1 MSNPKK
7 EEGLKREVDVAGL
20 TLTIV
25 NGTIGA
31 GIFALPAIISIAL
44 GAFGIFSYLFCSIMM
59 AAILLCYAEIGSRI
73 TTSGGSYA
81 YVEAAFGTFPG
92 YIINWLYFFGWSVL
106 GSAAL
111 MNIIADSMATMFPIF
126 YNSLARACFFFI
138 IIGFIVLVNIRG
150 VKQGVNFI
158 KWITIIKLFPL
169 FAIILFGFSKVEASN
184 LYWNELPSL
193 KTFSNTALLLFF
205 AFAGFETSLSVSGE
219 IKNPTRTV
227 PLGILFGGSIVFIIY
242 VLIQTVAQ
250 GVIGLQ
256 MEAFKAAPL
265 AAVAGQLIGP
275 IGGTILLITAII
287 STFGNV
293 SADVLSTPRLLFAG
307 ANDGIFPKFLTKI
320 HAKFFTPHIA
330 VITYA
335 SLIFLFSI
343 TGGFKQL
350 ASLAS
355 GAILIV
361 YLSVILAAIKLRSN
375 PNEDNNKKFKTP
387 GGLIIPFIGIASI
400 IWLLTSLSTIEMISI
415 AIFIALTCV
424 SFLMIKQ
431 IQKK

>member
-81 YVEAAFGTFPG
+81 YVEAAFGTFPA

-126 YNSLARACFFFI
+126 YNSLARAFFFFI

-169 FAIILFGFSKVEASN
+169 FAIILFGFSRVEASN
-184 LYWNELPSL
+184 LYWNEIPSL

-265 AAVAGQLIGP
+265 AAVAEQLIGP

-361 YLSVILAAIKLRSN
+361 YLSVILATIKLRNN
-375 PNEDNNKKFKTP
+375 PQSALEKSFRAP
-387 GGLIIPFIGIASI
+387 GGLIIPIIGILSI
-400 IWLLTSLSTIEMISI
+400 LWLLTSLSQIEVISI
-415 AIFIALTCV
+415 IILILVTCLFYIAIKKV
-424 SFLMIKQ
+424 
-431 IQKK
+431 QKL

>member
-1 MSNPKK
+1 MSNTYK

-126 YNSLARACFFFI
+126 YNSLARAFFFFI

-242 VLIQTVAQ
+242 VLIQTVARCNRATNGSIQ
-250 GVIGLQ
+250 SSSISSGC
-256 MEAFKAAPL
+256 
-265 AAVAGQLIGP
+265 
-275 IGGTILLITAII
+275 GTIDWSDRRNNLID
-287 STFGNV
+287 NC
-293 SADVLSTPRLLFAG
+293 
-307 ANDGIFPKFLTKI
+307 
-320 HAKFFTPHIA
+320 HHIDFWKCQCRC
-330 VITYA
+330 VINT
-335 SLIFLFSI
+335 
-343 TGGFKQL
+343 
-350 ASLAS
+350 
-355 GAILIV
+355 
-361 YLSVILAAIKLRSN
+361 
-375 PNEDNNKKFKTP
+375 
-387 GGLIIPFIGIASI
+387 
-400 IWLLTSLSTIEMISI
+400 
-415 AIFIALTCV
+415 
-424 SFLMIKQ
+424 
-431 IQKK
+431 

>member
-92 YIINWLYFFGWSVL
+92 YIINWLYFFGWSAL

-111 MNIIADSMATMFPIF
+111 MNIIADSMATIFPIF
-126 YNSLARACFFFI
+126 TNPLARACLFFVFLS
-138 IIGFIVLVNIRG
+138 FIVLVNIRG
-150 VKQGVNFI
+150 VKQGVHFV
-158 KWITIIKLFPL
+158 KCITIIKLIPL
-169 FAIILFGFSKVEASN
+169 FAIIIFGFNKVDLNN
-184 LYWNELPSL
+184 LQWNQLPSL
-193 KTFSNTALLLFF
+193 QTFDNTALILFF

-219 IKNPTRTV
+219 IKNPSRTV
-227 PLGILFGGSIVFIIY
+227 PLGILFGGLIVFIIY
-242 VLIQTVAQ
+242 VLIQTVTQ
-250 GVIGLQ
+250 GVLGLQ
-256 MEAFKAAPL
+256 MQDFKAAPI
-265 AAVAGQLIGP
+265 AAVAEQLIGP
-275 IGGTILLITAII
+275 VGGTILLLTAII
-287 STFGNV
+287 STFGNI
-293 SADVLSTPRLLFAG
+293 SADVLATPRILFAG
-307 ANDGIFPKFLTKI
+307 ANDGLFPKFLSKI
-320 HAKFFTPHIA
+320 HAKFATPYIA

-335 SLIFLFSI
+335 SLIFVLSI
-343 TGGFKQL
+343 SGGFKQL

-355 GAILIV
+355 GSILIV
-361 YLSVILAAIKLRSN
+361 YLSVILATIKLRKNSIEN
-375 PNEDNNKKFKTP
+375 NENSFRSP
-387 GGLIIPFIGIASI
+387 GGLIIPIIGIVSI
-400 IWLLTSLSTIEMISI
+400 LWLLTSLSQIEVISI
-415 AIFIALTCV
+415 IILILVTCMFYLALKK
-424 SFLMIKQ
+424 F
-431 IQKK
+431 QKS

>member
-111 MNIIADSMATMFPIF
+111 MNIIADSMATLLPIF
-126 YNSLARACFFFI
+126 NNSLARACFFFI

-265 AAVAGQLIGP
+265 AAVAEQLIGP

-320 HAKFFTPHIA
+320 HAKFFTPYIA

-361 YLSVILAAIKLRSN
+361 YLSVILATIKLRSN

>member
-1 MSNPKK
+1 MINPKK
-7 EEGLKREVDVAGL
+7 EEGLKREVDIAGL

-111 MNIIADSMATMFPIF
+111 MNIIADSMATLFPIF
-126 YNSLARACFFFI
+126 YNSLARAFFFFI

-265 AAVAGQLIGP
+265 AAVAEQLIGP

-361 YLSVILAAIKLRSN
+361 YLSVILATIKLRSN
-375 PNEDNNKKFKTP
+375 PQSALEKSFRAP
-387 GGLIIPFIGIASI
+387 GGLIIPIIGILSI
-400 IWLLTSLSTIEMISI
+400 LWLLTSLSQIEVISI
-415 AIFIALTCV
+415 IILILVTCLFYIAIKKV
-424 SFLMIKQ
+424 
-431 IQKK
+431 QKL

>member
-1 MSNPKK
+1 
-7 EEGLKREVDVAGL
+7 
-20 TLTIV
+20 
-25 NGTIGA
+25 
-31 GIFALPAIISIAL
+31 
-44 GAFGIFSYLFCSIMM
+44 MM

-126 YNSLARACFFFI
+126 YNSLARAFFFFI

-265 AAVAGQLIGP
+265 AAVAEQLIGP

-361 YLSVILAAIKLRSN
+361 YLSVILATIKLRSN
-375 PNEDNNKKFKTP
+375 PQLTLEKSFRVP
-387 GGLIIPFIGIASI
+387 GGLFIPIIGIVSI
-400 IWLLTSLSTIEMISI
+400 LWLLTSLSQIEVISI
-415 AIFIALTCV
+415 IILILVTCLFYIAIKKV
-424 SFLMIKQ
+424 
-431 IQKK
+431 QKL

>member
-1 MSNPKK
+1 MSNTYK

-81 YVEAAFGTFPG
+81 YVEAAFGTFPA

-126 YNSLARACFFFI
+126 YNSLARAFFFFI
-138 IIGFIVLVNIRG
+138 IIGCIVLVNIRG

-265 AAVAGQLIGP
+265 AAVAEQLIGP

-320 HAKFFTPHIA
+320 HAKFFTPYIA

-361 YLSVILAAIKLRSN
+361 YLSVILATIKLRSN

-400 IWLLTSLSTIEMISI
+400 IWLLTSLSTLEMISI

-431 IQKK
+431 FQKK

>member
-1 MSNPKK
+1 MINPKK

-81 YVEAAFGTFPG
+81 YVEAAFGTFPA

-126 YNSLARACFFFI
+126 YNSLARAFFFFI

-265 AAVAGQLIGP
+265 AAVAEQLIGP

-320 HAKFFTPHIA
+320 HAKFFTPYIA

-361 YLSVILAAIKLRSN
+361 YFSVILATIKLRSN
-375 PNEDNNKKFKTP
+375 PQSALEKSFRAP
-387 GGLIIPFIGIASI
+387 GGLIIPIIGILSI
-400 IWLLTSLSTIEMISI
+400 LWLLTSLSQIEVISI
-415 AIFIALTCV
+415 IILILVTCLFYIAIKKV
-424 SFLMIKQ
+424 
-431 IQKK
+431 QKL

>member
-111 MNIIADSMATMFPIF
+111 MNIIADSMATMFPLF
-126 YNSLARACFFFI
+126 YNSLARAFFFFI

-256 MEAFKAAPL
+256 IEAFKAAPL
-265 AAVAGQLIGP
+265 AAVAEQLIGP

-375 PNEDNNKKFKTP
+375 PQSALEKSFRAP
-387 GGLIIPFIGIASI
+387 GGLIIPIIGILSI
-400 IWLLTSLSTIEMISI
+400 LWLLTSLSQIEVISI
-415 AIFIALTCV
+415 IILILVTCLFYIAIKKV
-424 SFLMIKQ
+424 
-431 IQKK
+431 QKL

>member
-1 MSNPKK
+1 MSNTYK

-126 YNSLARACFFFI
+126 YNSLARAFFFFI

-265 AAVAGQLIGP
+265 AAVAEQLIGP

-361 YLSVILAAIKLRSN
+361 YLSVILATIKLRSN
-375 PNEDNNKKFKTP
+375 PQLTLEKSFRVP
-387 GGLIIPFIGIASI
+387 GGLFIPIIGIVSI
-400 IWLLTSLSTIEMISI
+400 LWLLTSLSQIEVISI
-415 AIFIALTCV
+415 IILILVTCLFYIAIKKV
-424 SFLMIKQ
+424 
-431 IQKK
+431 QKL

>member
-1 MSNPKK
+1 M
-7 EEGLKREVDVAGL
+7 
-20 TLTIV
+20 
-25 NGTIGA
+25 
-31 GIFALPAIISIAL
+31 
-44 GAFGIFSYLFCSIMM
+44 
-59 AAILLCYAEIGSRI
+59 
-73 TTSGGSYA
+73 
-81 YVEAAFGTFPG
+81 
-92 YIINWLYFFGWSVL
+92 
-106 GSAAL
+106 
-111 MNIIADSMATMFPIF
+111 
-126 YNSLARACFFFI
+126 
-138 IIGFIVLVNIRG
+138 
-150 VKQGVNFI
+150 
-158 KWITIIKLFPL
+158 
-169 FAIILFGFSKVEASN
+169 
-184 LYWNELPSL
+184 
-193 KTFSNTALLLFF
+193 
-205 AFAGFETSLSVSGE
+205 
-219 IKNPTRTV
+219 
-227 PLGILFGGSIVFIIY
+227 
-242 VLIQTVAQ
+242 LIQTVAQ

-375 PNEDNNKKFKTP
+375 PNEDNNKNLKHR
-387 GGLIIPFIGIASI
+387 GLIIPFIGIASI

>member
-111 MNIIADSMATMFPIF
+111 MNIIADSMATLFPIF

-138 IIGFIVLVNIRG
+138 IIGFIVLVNICG

-265 AAVAGQLIGP
+265 AAVAEQLIGP

-361 YLSVILAAIKLRSN
+361 YLSVILATIKLRSN
-375 PNEDNNKKFKTP
+375 PQSALEKSFRAP
-387 GGLIIPFIGIASI
+387 GGLLIPIIGILSI
-400 IWLLTSLSTIEMISI
+400 LWLLTSLSQIEVISI
-415 AIFIALTCV
+415 IILILVTCLFYIAIKKV
-424 SFLMIKQ
+424 
-431 IQKK
+431 QKL

>member
-59 AAILLCYAEIGSRI
+59 ATILLCYAEIGSRI

-126 YNSLARACFFFI
+126 YNSLARAFFFFI

-265 AAVAGQLIGP
+265 AAVAEQLIGP

-361 YLSVILAAIKLRSN
+361 YLSVILATIKLRSN
-375 PNEDNNKKFKTP
+375 PQLTLEKSFRVP
-387 GGLIIPFIGIASI
+387 GGLFIPIIGIVSI
-400 IWLLTSLSTIEMISI
+400 LWLLTSLSQIEVISI
-415 AIFIALTCV
+415 IILILVTCLFYIAIKKV
-424 SFLMIKQ
+424 
-431 IQKK
+431 QKL

>member
-1 MSNPKK
+1 MSNTYK

-111 MNIIADSMATMFPIF
+111 MNIIADSMATLFPIF
-126 YNSLARACFFFI
+126 NNSLARACFFFI

-250 GVIGLQ
+250 GVIGPQ

-265 AAVAGQLIGP
+265 AAVAEQLIGP

-361 YLSVILAAIKLRSN
+361 YLSVILATIKLRSN

>member
-1 MSNPKK
+1 MSNTYK

-81 YVEAAFGTFPG
+81 YVEAAFGTFPA

-111 MNIIADSMATMFPIF
+111 MNIIADSMATLFPIF
-126 YNSLARACFFFI
+126 YNSLARALFFFI

-250 GVIGLQ
+250 GIIGPQ

-265 AAVAGQLIGP
+265 AAVAEQLIGP

-361 YLSVILAAIKLRSN
+361 YLSVILATIKLRSN

-387 GGLIIPFIGIASI
+387 GGLIIPTIGIASI
-400 IWLLTSLSTIEMISI
+400 IWLLTSLSTLEMISI

-424 SFLMIKQ
+424 SFPIIKQ
-431 IQKK
+431 FQKK